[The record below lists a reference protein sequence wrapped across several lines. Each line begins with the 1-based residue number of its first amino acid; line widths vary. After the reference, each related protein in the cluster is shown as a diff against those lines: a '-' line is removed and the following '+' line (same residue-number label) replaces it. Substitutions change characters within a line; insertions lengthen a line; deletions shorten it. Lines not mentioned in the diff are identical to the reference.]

1 MSTAARSFRDCLGR
15 FASGVTVVTV
25 RSGET
30 VHGATVS
37 SFTSV
42 SLEPPLVM
50 VSLDRRSRS
59 CAALDGA
66 DFGINI
72 LAAGQQDLAL
82 HFAGRPAVPATPVRW
97 EPDGRT
103 PRLAG
108 AAAYLDCAPWAAYD
122 GGDHVLYVGA
132 VRAFDAADREPL
144 VFHRGAFRALDRS
157 PVESAWTGSLD
168 GPVDGAWAP
177 GATALLSSLGH

>member
-25 RSGET
+25 RSGEA

-50 VSLDRRSRS
+50 VSLDRRSRM

-66 DFGINI
+66 GFGINI

-82 HFAGRPAVPATPVRW
+82 HFAGRPAQPAAPVLW
-97 EPDGRT
+97 EPSDGA

-108 AAAYLDCAPWAAYD
+108 AAAYLDCTSWAAYD

-132 VRAFDAADREPL
+132 VRSFDSDDREPL
-144 VFHRGAFRALDRS
+144 VFHGGAFRALDRS
-157 PVESAWTGSLD
+157 PKESAWTGSLD
-168 GPVDGAWAP
+168 GPADGAWAP
-177 GATALLSSLGH
+177 GVTALLTSLGH

>member
-1 MSTAARSFRDCLGR
+1 MSTAARGFRDCLGR

-25 RSGET
+25 RAEGE

-42 SLEPPLVM
+42 SLDPPLVM
-50 VSLDRRSRS
+50 VSLDRRSRM
-59 CAALDGA
+59 CGALGTA
-66 DFGINI
+66 GFGINI

-82 HFAGRPAVPATPVRW
+82 HFAGRPAQPPAPVPW
-97 EPDGRT
+97 EPADGA

-132 VRAFDAADREPL
+132 VRSYDSDDREPL

-157 PVESAWTGSLD
+157 PKESAWTGSLD